1 MEKCDYSDKKILVNS
16 LFSILSFNQE
26 TKAGLVKWLETH
38 SGQSRSFTLCK
49 ACEVTNDTC
58 LPGGPLALI
67 TDSSVLP
74 ASAQFCLEAYTQ
86 NLKSDLLG
94 HTLLYAEVVTS
105 TMDLLEG

>member
-1 MEKCDYSDKKILVNS
+1 M
-16 LFSILSFNQE
+16 
-26 TKAGLVKWLETH
+26 VKWLETH
-38 SGQSRSFTLCK
+38 SGHGRIFTLCK
-49 ACEVTNDTC
+49 TCKVTNDIC

-74 ASAQFCLEAYTQ
+74 TSAQFCLESYTQ
-86 NLKSDLLG
+86 NLKSSRLG